1 MESVVSIKKV
11 LPLALLLT
19 AGNVLAEVGDIHTV
33 KVDNAVV
40 REDANKGSAQVEKL
54 GKGAEIMEMDIKGEW
69 YEIYVASSDLSG
81 WMHVSTL
88 ALLGQD
94 SGGSAAPA
102 AASSKP
108 AAKKKVAKAP
118 KLKIKSGGKKTSGM
132 KEFEKY
138 LLKYNARTYVL
149 KGYTPFTNA
158 QEIDDGNLQV
168 TVTNTWME
176 KSKARQKSS
185 LITLYTRWKKASK
198 NSDSKIIAVDTS
210 GNEVL
215 NYPK

>member
-1 MESVVSIKKV
+1 MRINKV
-11 LPLALLLT
+11 LPLLLLFGST
-19 AGNVLAEVGDIHTV
+19 PAMAEVGDIHTI

-40 REDANKGSAQVEKL
+40 REGANKSSPQVEKL
-54 GKGAEIMEMDIKGEW
+54 GKGAEIMEMDIQGEW

-94 SGGSAAPA
+94 GGGTAAPA
-102 AASSKP
+102 TETTTTKAAP
-108 AAKKKVAKAP
+108 KKAVAKAP
-118 KLKIKSGGKKTSGM
+118 RLKVKSGGNKSSGM

-138 LLKYNARTYVL
+138 MLKYNARTYVL

-158 QEIDDGNLQV
+158 EQGENGDLVV
-168 TVTNTWME
+168 TVTSTWME

-198 NSDSKIIAVDTS
+198 NSDSKVIAVDTS
-210 GNEVL
+210 GNQVL
-215 NYPK
+215 NYPN